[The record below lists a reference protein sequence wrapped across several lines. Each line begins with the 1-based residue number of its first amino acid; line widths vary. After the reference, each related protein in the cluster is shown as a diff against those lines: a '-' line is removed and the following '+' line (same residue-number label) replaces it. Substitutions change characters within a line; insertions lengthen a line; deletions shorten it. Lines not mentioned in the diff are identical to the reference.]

1 MEYVTTPL
9 LANTCTGVSYPNLC
23 VDAHI
28 LVSFFDSLRLLAVI
42 WGMEGNLQWYN
53 PAFDAHSVF
62 YISIV
67 SSF

>member
-1 MEYVTTPL
+1 MEYITTPL

-23 VDAHI
+23 VDALS
-28 LVSFFDSLRLLAVI
+28 LVSFFHSLRLLAVI
-42 WGMEGNLQWYN
+42 WGMKGNLQWYN

-62 YISIV
+62 YISIM